1 MSVLAWGATGFGI
14 TVIAISVIAFW
25 RLHHLPSALHP
36 WLYRLAT
43 IGAYVGAAACALT
56 VAGTWAVHVVT
67 WVATAAHSPGGLV
80 SGPVHVAVIIG
91 GVILFADLLISMTKL
106 PGVNGMF
113 PALAL
118 PFAAVLT
125 APGGQG
131 ALYALLN
138 LFPVVQWCA
147 DIAKWIG

>member
-1 MSVLAWGATGFGI
+1 MSILAWGATGFGV
-14 TVIAISVIAFW
+14 TVIGISVIAFW
-25 RLHHLPSALHP
+25 RLHHLPGVLHP

-43 IGAYVGAAACALT
+43 LGAYIGSAACALT
-56 VAGTWAVHVVT
+56 VAGAWAVSIVTWA
-67 WVATAAHSPGGLV
+67 ATAAHSPGGLA

-91 GVILFADLLISMTKL
+91 GVILFADFLIAMIRH
-106 PGVNGMF
+106 PGTHGMF

-118 PFAAVLT
+118 PFAAVLS

-131 ALYALLN
+131 ALYGLLN